1 MSYRETIY
9 KNALEMISHIYEES
23 KYNPE
28 KDLYR
33 SFDIL
38 NSVNDNQFASKEWLV
53 DRLVP
58 FINQEKTKNI
68 AILGGWY
75 GLTGVILR
83 HSISP
88 DVNIYSVD
96 CDDLTIE
103 IGQRLI
109 GSHEMYANNHFRID
123 DAGAFFFDRSE
134 MFQVIINT
142 SCEHMEQDD
151 LLMMIHA
158 KRKNAIVCF
167 QSNNYHSVQSH
178 INTHNSL
185 DEFVD
190 SLNLVKVLH
199 KEEFEAPNKNYSRY
213 MVIGI

>member
-1 MSYRETIY
+1 MVTR
-9 KNALEMISHIYEES
+9 IYEKS

-28 KDLYR
+28 KDLYK

-53 DRLVP
+53 NRLVP
-58 FINQEKTKNI
+58 FINKEKTKNI

-83 HSISP
+83 HNISS
-88 DVNIYSVD
+88 DINIYSVD
-96 CDDLTIE
+96 CDEMTIE
-103 IGQRLI
+103 MGQKLTESDKI
-109 GSHEMYANNHFRID
+109 YANNHFRID
-123 DAGAFFFDRSE
+123 DASNYFFDRSE

-158 KRKNAIVCF
+158 KQKNSIVCF

-199 KEEFEAPNKNYSRY
+199 KEEFEAPNKNYNRY